1 MRTILLVILT
11 VLGLCFTAVAQTETT
26 ETTDPVAAKEIFS
39 AIAKWADAV
48 RDRDTKALDKIF
60 ETDLI
65 ITTFDGKTRGKAE
78 ELEILKPGGDLK
90 TVSVANEDI
99 KVRIF
104 DKTALVTALTRMR
117 FIIGEKTTE
126 AAFRYTAVFLKK
138 DGRWQIIA
146 LQTARLPQQARSKG

>member
-1 MRTILLVILT
+1 MRTTLLVIVM
-11 VLGLCFTAVAQTETT
+11 VLASCFTAAAQTET
-26 ETTDPVAAKEIFS
+26 ERTDPAAAKEIFS
-39 AIAKWADAV
+39 TIAKWADAV

-60 ETDLI
+60 EADLI

-78 ELEILKPGGDLK
+78 ELEILKPGGDMK

-146 LQTARLPQQARSKG
+146 LQTARAPQQTPSK